1 LQVKIN
7 GRRVKRFGID
17 PSNAEVQ
24 KLFSEDGGKRDNETY
39 GETFELKLPDK
50 ALFISDVNY
59 YLKISDREEGKEV
72 KEEEKDTRAQAH
84 FGAFVFFKKYA

>member
-39 GETFELKLPDK
+39 GETF
-50 ALFISDVNY
+50 
-59 YLKISDREEGKEV
+59 
-72 KEEEKDTRAQAH
+72 
-84 FGAFVFFKKYA
+84 